1 MTYNTKAEFMAA
13 LKSQAEKY
21 SLSFG
26 EMAEDFERHFS
37 EGEENGETESEIC
50 AKLGD
55 PVEIVKEYVGENS
68 ENVQSSNSNVQNI
81 TAGVNRV
88 DSNTGKISG
97 GMITGVILLDLFVL
111 DWALPTLASLVIVY
125 IAVAF
130 AFIVSGVA
138 SIISVM
144 LPFVSDS
151 VTALLFG
158 RMFNVFAGMVIL
170 GLGGIMAPFTPNVIK
185 GFAGVIKAVARLHVR
200 AFAGRKQVSDEKDNT
215 DNISRFA
222 GIGNFGLCSYGIADI
237 A

>member
-68 ENVQSSNSNVQNI
+68 ENVQCSNSNEQNI

-130 AFIVSGVA
+130 AFIVSGVV
-138 SIISVM
+138 SIIPLCYRLFLTVLRHFCSAECSM
-144 LPFVSDS
+144 YLQEWLSLDS
-151 VTALLFG
+151 AELW
-158 RMFNVFAGMVIL
+158 R
-170 GLGGIMAPFTPNVIK
+170 
-185 GFAGVIKAVARLHVR
+185 R
-200 AFAGRKQVSDEKDNT
+200 
-215 DNISRFA
+215 SRQT
-222 GIGNFGLCSYGIADI
+222 L
-237 A
+237 

>member
-37 EGEENGETESEIC
+37 EGEKNGETESEIC
-50 AKLGD
+50 TKLGD

-68 ENVQSSNSNVQNI
+68 ENVQSSNSNEQNI

-130 AFIVSGVA
+130 AFIVSGVV

-170 GLGGIMAPFTPNVIK
+170 GLGAIMAPFTPNVIK

-200 AFAGRKQVSDEKDNT
+200 AFAGRK
-215 DNISRFA
+215 A
-222 GIGNFGLCSYGIADI
+222 GF
-237 A
+237 

>member
-68 ENVQSSNSNVQNI
+68 ENVQCSNSNEQNI

-130 AFIVSGVA
+130 AFI
-138 SIISVM
+138 ISVM

-170 GLGGIMAPFTPNVIK
+170 GLGGIMAAFTPNVIK
-185 GFAGVIKAVARLHVR
+185 GFASVIKAVARLHVR
-200 AFAGRKQVSDEKDNT
+200 TFAGRK
-215 DNISRFA
+215 A
-222 GIGNFGLCSYGIADI
+222 GF
-237 A
+237 

>member
-37 EGEENGETESEIC
+37 EGKENGETESEIC

-55 PVEIVKEYVGENS
+55 HVEIVKEYVGENS
-68 ENVQSSNSNVQNI
+68 ENVQSSNSNEQNI

-97 GMITGVILLDLFVL
+97 GMITGVILLDLCVL

-130 AFIVSGVA
+130 AFIVSGVL

-170 GLGGIMAPFTPNVIK
+170 GLGGIMAAFTPNVIK
-185 GFAGVIKAVARLHVR
+185 GFAGVIKAAARLHVR
-200 AFAGRKQVSDEKDNT
+200 AFAGRK
-215 DNISRFA
+215 A
-222 GIGNFGLCSYGIADI
+222 GF
-237 A
+237 